1 MQKISNVCR
10 ACHYNAQPYLHT
22 KRMSHYS
29 DFSFLSRRYPNLQ
42 ILVKVSHELLHVP
55 ASLAASHA
63 EAHARHGTTEVPV
76 VASHNTGR
84 EGRLTPGLIV
94 FLKTWKTYINVLYT
108 EITKD
113 ECGMPL

>member
-1 MQKISNVCR
+1 MCVVPAIIMHNLIYIQKGCLII
-10 ACHYNAQPYLHT
+10 
-22 KRMSHYS
+22 
-29 DFSFLSRRYPNLQ
+29 Q
-42 ILVKVSHELLHVP
+42 ILVFCLDDIPVCRYWLIKVSHELLHVP

-84 EGRLTPGLIV
+84 EGRLTPSLIV

-108 EITKD
+108 EITND